1 VTPVSMTIETVAVAG
16 NQVLVA
22 EKAMDGVEILAAVLD
37 AVAVLQKLQEGTEAQ
52 VLHEERVLLSKDA
65 HHIDPCLDTLIPTM
79 I

>member
-37 AVAVLQKLQEGTEAQ
+37 AVAVLQKLREDTEAQ
-52 VLHEERVLLSKDA
+52 VLHEEHVLSSKDA
-65 HHIDPCLDTLIPTM
+65 HHIDPCLDMLIPTM